1 MKQGQTPLIF
11 AFAGKG
17 GVGKTTVSGMLV
29 RYLVEKNPSGRPIL
43 AVDADPNANLNEVLG
58 IGSYGTI
65 GEARE
70 MMKADVPPGMTKET
84 WMELKV
90 HESLVESKGFDLLVM
105 GRPEG
110 QGCYCAANTLV
121 KRHID
126 LLKGNYGYVIVD
138 NEAGMEHMS
147 RLVTQ
152 DVDHLF
158 VISDP
163 TSRGL
168 MTARRI
174 LELAGELKLRVGA
187 THVIVNRARP
197 GRDDEVTRLAS
208 SQGVIPGGVIH
219 DDASFFAMD
228 AQGGNVFSLNGG
240 AALRDAYEIFEK
252 IVNRKE

>member
-1 MKQGQTPLIF
+1 MSEIF

-17 GVGKTTVSGMLV
+17 GVGKTTISGMLI
-29 RYLVEKNPSGRPIL
+29 RYLVENQPRGALL

-58 IGSYGTI
+58 VGSYATI

-70 MMKADVPPGMTKET
+70 MMKEAVPAGMTKET

-90 HESLVESKGFDLLVM
+90 HESLVESEGFDLLVM

-110 QGCYCAANTLV
+110 QGCYCAANSLV
-121 KRHID
+121 KKYIEI
-126 LLKGNYGYVIVD
+126 LKENYAYVVVD

-158 VISDP
+158 VVSDA

-168 MTARRI
+168 MTAGRI
-174 LELAGELKLRVGA
+174 LELAGELKLHIGDAHVLINRV
-187 THVIVNRARP
+187 RP
-197 GRDDEVTRLAS
+197 GREEEAAGLAAQRGIEVND
-208 SQGVIPGGVIH
+208 IIH
-219 DDASFFAMD
+219 DDPSLFSMD
-228 AQGGNVFSLNGG
+228 AEGKSIFSLNGS
-240 AALRDAYEIFEK
+240 AALLDAYAIFEK
-252 IVNRKE
+252 KLKR

>member
-1 MKQGQTPLIF
+1 MPEIF
-11 AFAGKG
+11 ALAGKG
-17 GVGKTTVSGMLV
+17 GVGKTAMGGMLI
-29 RYLVEKNPSGRPIL
+29 RYLVEKRPGRPVL

-58 IGSYGTI
+58 VAAYATI

-70 MMKADVPPGMTKET
+70 MMKEQVPPGMTKET

-90 HESLVESKGFDLLVM
+90 HQSLVESKGFDLLVM

-110 QGCYCAANTLV
+110 QGCYCAANSLV
-121 KRHID
+121 KKHIE
-126 LLKGNYGYVIVD
+126 LLKENYAYVVVD

-158 VISDP
+158 VISDA

-174 LELAGELKLRVGA
+174 LELIGELKLNIGD
-187 THVIVNRARP
+187 THVIVNRVQR
-197 GRDDEVTRLAS
+197 GREEELARLAL
-208 SQGVIPGGVIH
+208 QREIAVNGIIH
-219 DDASFFAMD
+219 DDPSLFAVD
-228 AQGGNVFSLNGG
+228 AEGSSVFSLDGS
-240 AALRDAYEIFEK
+240 AALVDAYSLFET
-252 IVNRKE
+252 IVKG

>member
-1 MKQGQTPLIF
+1 MSEIF

-17 GVGKTTVSGMLV
+17 GVGKTTISGMLI
-29 RYLVEKNPSGRPIL
+29 RYLMEKRAGGAIL
-43 AVDADPNANLNEVLG
+43 AVDADPNANLNEVVG
-58 IGSYGTI
+58 VESYETI
-65 GEARE
+65 GDARE
-70 MMKADVPPGMTKET
+70 MMKEAVPAGMTKET

-110 QGCYCAANTLV
+110 QGCYCAANSLV
-121 KRHID
+121 KKHID
-126 LLKGNYGYVIVD
+126 LLKGNYAYVVVD

-158 VISDP
+158 VVSDA

-174 LELAGELKLRVGA
+174 LELAGELRLHIGSAHVVINRV
-187 THVIVNRARP
+187 RP
-197 GRDDEVTRLAS
+197 GMEEEATRLAAQRS
-208 SQGVIPGGVIH
+208 IEVIDIIH
-219 DDASFFAMD
+219 DDPSFFAMD
-228 AQGGNVFSLNGG
+228 AEGKSIFSLNGS
-240 AALRDAYEIFEK
+240 AALLDAYGIFDK
-252 IVNRKE
+252 NLKR